1 MKHDETPALRSDARI
16 AECAG
21 SVTAIGSQRGAK
33 GHGSAGIDIDQ
44 CSVDGR
50 GQVCA
55 GGAGC
60 AGCAGCLHRLVLL
73 LCNFQY

>member
-1 MKHDETPALRSDARI
+1 MKHDETPARRSDARV

-50 GQVCA
+50 GQVGA
-55 GGAGC
+55 GGAGG
-60 AGCAGCLHRLVLL
+60 AGLRMFAQVGTLVV
-73 LCNFQY
+73 